1 MYKVIDS
8 QHAVKAVKVVNLDN
22 ANETIVEG
30 YKNEIKLLRRLQYC
44 DKVIKMYDRY
54 VYWSYGKCSKILN
67 TFLILFSNKMLV
79 IRAGIHR
86 MFVRIVNREDPDQ
99 TASSEAF

>member
-44 DKVIKMYDRY
+44 DKVIKMYDR
-54 VYWSYGKCSKILN
+54 
-67 TFLILFSNKMLV
+67 
-79 IRAGIHR
+79 
-86 MFVRIVNREDPDQ
+86 
-99 TASSEAF
+99 